1 LAKARIDVKLDKA
14 EIGKIMK
21 GPELAAFLLELAE
34 DVATKAGPEFEA
46 RTSNARKSRVI
57 SIALDPS
64 PNAKFKEMNSGRLA
78 RALGEAT
85 R

>member
-1 LAKARIDVKLDKA
+1 
-14 EIGKIMK
+14 MK
-21 GPELAAFLLELAE
+21 GQELSSFLLDLAE
-34 DVATKAGPEFEA
+34 DVASKAGPEFEA
-46 RTSNARKSRVI
+46 RISNARKSRVI

-64 PNAKFKEMNSGRLA
+64 PNARFKEMETGRLA